1 MDKKD
6 QNKFL
11 NLLRN
16 PWINLGAIGVGI
28 ALSGTGK
35 IVTHLLAPIGQ
46 LYLAMLQM
54 CVLPIIT
61 TAVIV
66 SVGKLFLSGKSH
78 QYVGRVVM
86 VFTVGVLM
94 TSSIGASIAL
104 IGQPGNNLPPETRKV
119 LGKIFMESEQKE
131 EASEEEKTGFWSLI
145 DSIVP
150 SNIFTAFSRGQSL
163 AIVFFSILF
172 GIAIGSMSSSS
183 TGLLPLLEDIYTAF
197 FKILNGALYGLPFGL
212 ICLIADQVSR
222 MGMGV
227 IIALAKLVS
236 LFFLGCLI
244 LCIVYT
250 ITLKLS
256 TGKKFS
262 EVLMG
267 LKEPLLI
274 SFVVSSSVPAIPV
287 ALESMEKNLG
297 LSSTVSNFSVPLGVI
312 INRQAYALLFS
323 LSSIF
328 VAQLYGVELG
338 IEDIFLVIIGSAIAG
353 MAAIGAPAV
362 VAPMIAYVLGPMEL
376 PVAVGITIFVAI
388 SPAVDHILSMT
399 NLYSSCASASLI
411 GVNAKE
417 IEKV

>member
-1 MDKKD
+1 MDKK
-6 QNKFL
+6 QKTSIL
-11 NLLRN
+11 AILRN

-35 IVTHLLAPIGQ
+35 LVSHFLAPLGH

-78 QYVGRVVM
+78 QYVGRLVV

-104 IGQPGNNLPPETRKV
+104 IGQPGNNLPTETRKV
-119 LGKIFMESEQKE
+119 LGKIFMESEQQE
-131 EASEEEKTGFWSLI
+131 ETNEEKKTGFWSLI

-150 SNIFTAFSRGQSL
+150 SNIFTAFSTGQSL

-172 GIAIGSMSSSS
+172 GIAIGSMHGTS
-183 TGLLPLLEDIYTAF
+183 TGVLPLLEDVYTAF
-197 FKILNGALYGLPFGL
+197 FRILNGALYGLPFGL
-212 ICLIADQVSR
+212 ICLISDQVSR

-227 IIALAKLVS
+227 IIALAKLVT

-244 LCIVYT
+244 LCVVYT
-250 ITLKLS
+250 ITLKFS

-262 EVLMG
+262 EVLLG
-267 LKEPLLI
+267 LKEPLII

-287 ALESMEKNLG
+287 ALESMEKKLG

-338 IEDIFLVIIGSAIAG
+338 LEDILLVIVGSAIAG

-376 PVAVGITIFVAI
+376 PVAVGITVFVAI

-411 GVNAKE
+411 GANAKE
-417 IEKV
+417 IEEG

>member
-1 MDKKD
+1 MHKDKK
-6 QNKFL
+6 KSVL
-11 NLLRN
+11 KLLRN
-16 PWINLGAIGVGI
+16 PWINLAAIGVGV
-28 ALSGTGK
+28 ALSSQTK
-35 IVTHLLAPIGQ
+35 LVTYLLAPLGQ

-78 QYVGRVVM
+78 QYVGRLVM

-104 IGQPGNNLPPETRKV
+104 IGQPGNNLPNETRKV
-119 LGKIFMESEQKE
+119 LAKIFMESEQKTE
-131 EASEEEKTGFWSLI
+131 IEEEKKTGFWSLI

-150 SNIFTAFSRGQSL
+150 SNIFTAFSKGHSL
-163 AIVFFSILF
+163 AIVFFSIIF
-172 GIAIGSMSSSS
+172 GIAIGSMSGSS
-183 TGLLPLLEDIYTAF
+183 TGVLPLLEDVYTAF

-212 ICLIADQVSR
+212 ICLISDQVSQ

-227 IIALAKLVS
+227 IIALTKLVT
-236 LFFLGCLI
+236 LFYLGCLF
-244 LCIVYT
+244 LCLVYS
-250 ITLKLS
+250 ITLKFS
-256 TGKKFS
+256 TGKKFT

-267 LKEPLLI
+267 IKEPLLI

-287 ALESMEKNLG
+287 ALDSMENKLG
-297 LSSTVSNFSVPLGVI
+297 LSPTVSNFSVPLGVI

-328 VAQLYGVELG
+328 VAQLYGVDLG
-338 IEDIFLVIIGSAIAG
+338 IEDILLVIVGSAVAG

-362 VAPMIAYVLGPMEL
+362 VAPMIAYVLGPLDL

-411 GVNAKE
+411 GAGAKE
-417 IEKV
+417 IKE